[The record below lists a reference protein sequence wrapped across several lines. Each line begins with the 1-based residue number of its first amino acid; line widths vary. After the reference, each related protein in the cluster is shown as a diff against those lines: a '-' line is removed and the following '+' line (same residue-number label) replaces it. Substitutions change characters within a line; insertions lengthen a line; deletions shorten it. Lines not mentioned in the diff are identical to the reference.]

1 MKVIAN
7 ELIPVYGSDQGE
19 RVVNGREL
27 HEFLE
32 VNSKFADWIKNRIAK
47 YGFEEN
53 SEYVTVSNILENGG
67 KSIDYILKLDT
78 AKELCMVEN
87 NEKGSQARKYFI
99 AVEKQFKQQPLPT
112 PSYMIEDE
120 EARAV
125 KWIEEYRE
133 RKQIETKN
141 LMLEQQIREFE
152 PKISYLDQILKS
164 KSTVTITQVAKDY
177 GLTGQALNQILHD
190 ENIQYKQNKQWLL
203 YRKFQDQGLTK
214 SMTLDV
220 THSNGETTVKM
231 NTQWTQKG
239 RLFIHELLGKQ
250 GIIPYMDR
258 EQKGAS
264 GQ

>member
-1 MKVIAN
+1 MKIIAN
-7 ELIPVYGSDQGE
+7 ELIPVYETEKGE
-19 RVVNGREL
+19 PVASGREL
-27 HEFLE
+27 HQFLE
-32 VNSKFADWIKNRIAK
+32 VATRYNDWAKARIEK
-47 YGFEEN
+47 YSFNEEEDFITLTEN
-53 SEYVTVSNILENGG
+53 LVSGG
-67 KSIDYILKLDT
+67 KQANHIFKIDI

-87 NEKGSQARKYFI
+87 NEKGGEARKYFI
-99 AVEKQFKQQPLPT
+99 AVEKQFKQQSFPT
-112 PSYMIEDE
+112 PSYMIEDP

-125 KWIEEYRE
+125 KWIEEHRE

-141 LMLEQQIREFE
+141 LMLEQQVREFE

-203 YRKFQDQGLTK
+203 YRKYQDQGLTK

-220 THSNGETTVKM
+220 THTNGETTVKM

-258 EQKGAS
+258 EHVKAQ
-264 GQ
+264 

>member
-1 MKVIAN
+1 VKVIVN
-7 ELIPVYGSDQGE
+7 ELIPVYKTDTGE
-19 RVVNGREL
+19 HVVDAREL

-32 VNSKFADWIKNRIAK
+32 VGRDFTNWIKERIGK
-47 YGFEEN
+47 YGFVEN
-53 SEYVTVSNILENGG
+53 EDYSVTLAKIGERQNVTRH
-67 KSIDYILKLDT
+67 DYTLKLDM
-78 AKELCMVEN
+78 AKEVAMVES

-99 AVEKQFKQQPLPT
+99 AVEKQFKQQSLPS

-203 YRKFQDQGLTK
+203 YRKYQDQGLTK

-220 THSNGETTVKM
+220 THTNGETTVKM

-258 EQKGAS
+258 EHDKAQ
-264 GQ
+264 

>member
-1 MKVIAN
+1 MKLIVN
-7 ELIPVYGSDQGE
+7 ELIPVYETENGE
-19 RVVNGREL
+19 RVANGREL
-27 HEFLE
+27 HQFLE
-32 VNSKFADWIKNRIAK
+32 VGSRYNDWSKARIDK
-47 YGFEEN
+47 YNFVEGEEF
-53 SEYVTVSNILENGG
+53 VTVTENLVSGG
-67 KSIDYILKLDT
+67 KQITHIFKIDT

-99 AVEKQFKQQPLPT
+99 SVEKQFKQQSLPT
-112 PSYMIEDE
+112 PSYMIADE

-203 YRKFQDQGLTK
+203 YRKYQDQGLTK

-220 THSNGETTVKM
+220 THTNGDKTVKM

-250 GIIPYMDR
+250 EIIPYMDR
-258 EQKGAS
+258 DHKGAS

>member
-1 MKVIAN
+1 MKVIAS
-7 ELIPVYGSDQGE
+7 ELIPVYETTKGE
-19 RVVNGREL
+19 RVANGREL
-27 HEFLE
+27 HQFLE
-32 VNSKFADWIKNRIAK
+32 IATRYNDWSKSRIEK
-47 YGFEEN
+47 YSFIEDEDFITITEN
-53 SEYVTVSNILENGG
+53 LVSGG
-67 KSIDYILKLDT
+67 KQNTHIFTIDI

-87 NEKGSQARKYFI
+87 NEKGSEARKYFI
-99 AVEKQFKQQPLPT
+99 AVEKKFKQQSLPT

-152 PKISYLDQILKS
+152 PKIGYLDQILKS

-177 GLTGQALNQILHD
+177 GLTGQALNQLLHD

-203 YRKFQDQGLTK
+203 YRKYQDQGLTK
-214 SMTLDV
+214 SITLDV
-220 THSNGETTVKM
+220 THTNGETTVKM

-258 EQKGAS
+258 EHEKAQ
-264 GQ
+264 